1 VKLLLSALLL
11 LALPGIASGAQPL
24 VFAASSLRD
33 ALTDV
38 LAGYEMV
45 ARNKVRVSY
54 AATPALARQALQ
66 GAPADVFISADLE
79 WMNYLQERSL
89 IRTASRRNLL
99 ANRLVL
105 IAPKESRVSVRIAK
119 GFDLAHALGD
129 GRLAIAQP
137 DSVPAGR
144 YAKTAL
150 TALGAWPGV
159 QARLAP
165 TDNVRAALALVAR
178 KEAPL
183 GIVYATDAQADPRVR
198 VVDTFAAGTHPP
210 IVYPAAILSASRSSS
225 AEALLSYLHGPEARA
240 VWHKHGFT
248 QP

>member
-1 VKLLLSALLL
+1 LRNLVHALVFLVLSAT
-11 LALPGIASGAQPL
+11 ASAAEPL

-38 LAGYEMV
+38 LAGYETV
-45 ARNKVRVSY
+45 ARAKVRVSY
-54 AATPALARQALQ
+54 AATPALARQAVQ
-66 GAPADVFISADLE
+66 GAPADIFISADLE
-79 WMNYLQERSL
+79 WMNYLQERGL

-105 IAPKESRVSVRIAK
+105 IAPKESHVSVRIAT

-144 YAKTAL
+144 YARTAL

-198 VVDTFAAGTHPP
+198 VVDTFPARTHPQ
-210 IVYPAAILSASRSSS
+210 IVYPVAILAASRSSS
-225 AEALLSYLHGPEARA
+225 AEMLLSYLQGPEARA
-240 VWHKHGFT
+240 VWHRHGFT